1 MHAARQACRPKHQV
15 LVLKCYPKF
24 QKNAVEVKPNSSE
37 LSYLLYYASTRRSK
51 LQKVGDFLDKRT
63 TSDVWKGRIG
73 NVQVTLEILKAL
85 IEKCPRDLPLY
96 AGAVLRILRTVLR
109 SNDITMVEESV
120 PTFETFCAHQDP
132 ASLAADQDY
141 IRRYEETVRLYA
153 EFASKEAV
161 SHTKTHISWPVAI
174 RFRKAGL
181 EAIKGVASSDVL
193 AAETGRQ
200 LAVMIPVILLNIYS
214 EKGNYLKRLEN
225 REQEKEEFDKE
236 IAYRRR
242 QSVSTVRT
250 VETVEGDPAA
260 ASGTTE
266 DADKLAEEDV
276 GVVALQALRYIFTAV
291 NRGQLRLATSAVLEF
306 IGKRVKPHEHFTS
319 RENRPLHTGSWPTA
333 LFAMICGWA
342 PVQDRYTIL
351 VSTMEA
357 LICSP
362 IVEEDME
369 RQLVLATIIDYL
381 LTSPINFIGLSVMDV
396 LIGLISHTLLLLQLG
411 GNGSTI
417 HSHHQQTDAV
427 GSGAELKNPAT
438 ESSSSGSLTGGVV
451 MEMVKEPS
459 PFRVE
464 LLATLQ
470 KAMGS
475 LATHVYYTDQISDML
490 SALLSRLKPS
500 PLSSVPTAVAAIED
514 PDATID
520 ALASSA
526 NLHEKPAYVDNFF
539 SFENAR
545 LTALAAVKEI
555 LTVAN
560 TRRLDGSTNAVSRSQ
575 VEVSVWEGTQWL
587 LRDPGGRVR
596 KAYVDALLTWLN
608 LELKK
613 GNLRVAEDRRTS
625 RAEKKEKEKE
635 NEKGNNMARRAVSN
649 ASQREK
655 SPKRQKK
662 TFITLLHLA
671 IYENAHQYV
680 DSEPDILLLHLLLA
694 NLVQNLG
701 VNSARTGLPMIMRL
715 QEDIQ
720 AIDHPEAKIRIGSLV
735 HGYLWALSMAFD
747 FEVSSVGRALH
758 SEISRRNDKGLWLE
772 SIRVP
777 PMPLNRIDIPVGS
790 ANSIRVPAEIVQTET
805 LKPFDSR
812 EALVDR
818 IADGYSSALYS
829 PPSSPPSSPGR
840 SFSIS
845 LNISPTIPK
854 PKKPLPAKIRE
865 QLLSDWTKDAC
876 ITSTAKD
883 SSSSASISGS
893 RTGTNTTSGHRN
905 LLAVNTPNGTVDN
918 HSPTSPHAHR
928 HRSRPPSAAYGLVG
942 HNGLPSP
949 RRGSPSATPL
959 STSSMRSAVHVEDLK
974 RVLSGS
980 SPRPPLSRRD
990 LARHADPNDTSSDS
1004 MVSADFSVSEIS
1016 FAIADAPADRDGDKT
1031 PKPPAAAASAK
1042 DFAPHPDAVP
1052 PVPPLPP
1059 QLRAAS
1065 VSPVGRPRTAP
1076 APQTQQAQNVVA
1088 ELNGSVGSLR
1098 QSRSLRR
1105 GGERGGSRSQE
1116 KEGGGS
1122 GSVRGRGRARMDFS
1136 GLLDAI
1142 EVGDEDENDEGEVE
1156 RGVGVVGVR
1165 PPY

>member
-37 LSYLLYYASTRRSK
+37 LSYLLYYTSTRRSK

-132 ASLAADQDY
+132 ASLAADQNY
-141 IRRYEETVRLYA
+141 IRQYEETVQLYA

-161 SHTKTHISWPVAI
+161 SHTKTPISWPVAI

-181 EAIKGVASSDVL
+181 EAIKGVASSDAL

-214 EKGNYLKRLEN
+214 KKGNYLARLEN
-225 REQEKEEFDKE
+225 REQEKEELDKE

-276 GVVALQALRYIFTAV
+276 GVVALQALRHIFTAF

-306 IGKRVKPHEHFTS
+306 IGSRVKPHEHFTS

-357 LICSP
+357 LIRSP

-369 RQLVLATIIDYL
+369 RQLVLATIINYL
-381 LTSPINFIGLSVMDV
+381 LSSPINFIGLSVMDV

-427 GSGAELKNPAT
+427 GSGTELKNPAT
-438 ESSSSGSLTGGVV
+438 ESSSGNLTGGVV

-490 SALLSRLKPS
+490 SALLLRLKPS
-500 PLSSVPTAVAAIED
+500 PLSGVPTAAAAIED
-514 PDATID
+514 PNAAID
-520 ALASSA
+520 AVASSA

-555 LTVAN
+555 LTVVN
-560 TRRLDGSTNAVSRSQ
+560 TRRPGDSTNAVSRSQ

-613 GNLRVAEDRRTS
+613 GNLLVAEDRRTS
-625 RAEKKEKEKE
+625 RAEKKEKDKE
-635 NEKGNNMARRAVSN
+635 NEKANNMARRAASN

-662 TFITLLHLA
+662 TFLMLLHLA
-671 IYENAHQYV
+671 IYENAHEYV

-694 NLVQNLG
+694 NLVQRLG

-720 AIDHPEAKIRIGSLV
+720 TIDHPEAKIRIGSLV

-777 PMPLNRIDIPVGS
+777 PMPLNRIDIPVVS
-790 ANSIRVPAEIVQTET
+790 ANSTRVPAEIVQTET
-805 LKPFDSR
+805 PKPFDNR

-854 PKKPLPAKIRE
+854 PKTPLPAKIRE

-876 ITSTAKD
+876 IASTAKD

-918 HSPTSPHAHR
+918 HSPTSPHAHK
-928 HRSRPPSAAYGLVG
+928 HHSRPPSAAYGLVG

-959 STSSMRSAVHVEDLK
+959 STSSMRSAVRVEDLK
-974 RVLSGS
+974 RALSGS
-980 SPRPPLSRRD
+980 SPRPPLFRRD

-1004 MVSADFSVSEIS
+1004 MVSADFSVSELS
-1016 FAIADAPADRDGDKT
+1016 FATADAPADRDGDKT
-1031 PKPPAAAASAK
+1031 PKPPPAAASAK
-1042 DFAPHPDAVP
+1042 DLAPHLDAVP

-1065 VSPVGRPRTAP
+1065 VSPAGRPRTAP
-1076 APQTQQAQNVVA
+1076 APQAHQAQNMTA
-1088 ELNGSVGSLR
+1088 DLNGSVGSLR
-1098 QSRSLRR
+1098 HSRSLRR
-1105 GGERGGSRSQE
+1105 AGERGGSRSRE

-1122 GSVRGRGRARMDFS
+1122 GSVGGRGRARMDFS

-1142 EVGDEDENDEGEVE
+1142 EVEDENDEGEAE
-1156 RGVGVVGVR
+1156 GGVGVAGVR

>member
-1 MHAARQACRPKHQV
+1 
-15 LVLKCYPKF
+15 
-24 QKNAVEVKPNSSE
+24 
-37 LSYLLYYASTRRSK
+37 
-51 LQKVGDFLDKRT
+51 
-63 TSDVWKGRIG
+63 
-73 NVQVTLEILKAL
+73 
-85 IEKCPRDLPLY
+85 
-96 AGAVLRILRTVLR
+96 
-109 SNDITMVEESV
+109 MVEESV

-132 ASLAADQDY
+132 ATLAADQDY
-141 IRRYEETVRLYA
+141 IRRYEEIVRLYA
-153 EFASKEAV
+153 ELASKEAV
-161 SHTKTHISWPVAI
+161 SHTKKPISWPVAI

-181 EAIKGVASSDVL
+181 EAIKGVASSDAL

-250 VETVEGDPAA
+250 AETVEGDPVA

-291 NRGQLRLATSAVLEF
+291 NRSQLRLATSAVLGF
-306 IGKRVKPHEHFTS
+306 IGDRVKPHEHFTS

-351 VSTMEA
+351 VSAMEA
-357 LICSP
+357 LIRSP

-381 LTSPINFIGLSVMDV
+381 LISPINFIGLSVMDV
-396 LIGLISHTLLLLQLG
+396 LIGLISHILLLLQLG

-417 HSHHQQTDAV
+417 HPHYQQTDAV
-427 GSGAELKNPAT
+427 GSRTELKNPAT
-438 ESSSSGSLTGGVV
+438 ESSSSGNLTGGVV
-451 MEMVKEPS
+451 METVKEPS

-475 LATHVYYTDQISDML
+475 LATHVYYTDQIFDML
-490 SALLSRLKPS
+490 SALLLRLKPS
-500 PLSSVPTAVAAIED
+500 PLSGVPTAVAAIED
-514 PDATID
+514 PHAAID
-520 ALASSA
+520 AVASSA
-526 NLHEKPAYVDNFF
+526 SLHEKPAYVDNFF

-560 TRRLDGSTNAVSRSQ
+560 TRRPDGSTNAVSRSQ

-613 GNLRVAEDRRTS
+613 GNLRVAEDHRTS
-625 RAEKKEKEKE
+625 RAEKKEKE
-635 NEKGNNMARRAVSN
+635 NEKGNNLARRAVSN
-649 ASQREK
+649 ASHREK

-662 TFITLLHLA
+662 TFLALLHLA
-671 IYENAHQYV
+671 VYENAHQYV

-694 NLVQNLG
+694 NLVQKLG
-701 VNSARTGLPMIMRL
+701 VNSVRTGLPMIMRL

-720 AIDHPEAKIRIGSLV
+720 TIDHPEAKIRIGSLV
-735 HGYLWALSMAFD
+735 HGYLWALSIAFD
-747 FEVSSVGRALH
+747 FEVSSVGRTLH
-758 SEISRRNDKGLWLE
+758 SEISRRNDQGLWLE
-772 SIRVP
+772 GIRVP

-790 ANSIRVPAEIVQTET
+790 ASSIKVPAEIVQTET
-805 LKPFDSR
+805 LKHFDNR

-818 IADGYSSALYS
+818 IADGYSSALYL

-854 PKKPLPAKIRE
+854 PKEPLPAKIRE

-876 ITSTAKD
+876 IASTAKD
-883 SSSSASISGS
+883 SSSSASINGS

-905 LLAVNTPNGTVDN
+905 LLAVNITNGTVDN
-918 HSPTSPHAHR
+918 HSPTSPHGHK

-942 HNGLPSP
+942 HNGLPSS

-959 STSSMRSAVHVEDLK
+959 STSSMRSAVHVDDLK

-990 LARHADPNDTSSDS
+990 PARHADPNDTSSDS
-1004 MVSADFSVSEIS
+1004 MVSADFSVSELS
-1016 FAIADAPADRDGDKT
+1016 FATADAPADRNGDKT

-1065 VSPVGRPRTAP
+1065 VSPAGRPRTAP
-1076 APQTQQAQNVVA
+1076 APQTQQTQNVA
-1088 ELNGSVGSLR
+1088 AGLNRSVGSLR

-1105 GGERGGSRSQE
+1105 GGSRSRE

-1122 GSVRGRGRARMDFS
+1122 GTGSVRGRGRARMDFS

-1156 RGVGVVGVR
+1156 RGVGVAGIR